1 MKPKLEKRIA
11 ALESKRIS
19 QSFIVF
25 IVPAGATDDCT
36 VAYEYD
42 GCTIHREVGEPL
54 DALKARITE
63 AFEGYKNYLVSK
75 KILSQ
80 REAQNLK
87 FEKVNNE
94 QKTWTNVVKVSLNG
108 KQYPSENK
116 LYRCPAYK
124 KNGKGY
130 FLKGFSI

>member
-1 MKPKLEKRIA
+1 MTKLTKAEKRLLA
-11 ALESKRIS
+11 KLLAKSKDETKTEIP
-19 QSFIVF
+19 F
-25 IVPAGATDDCT
+25 
-36 VAYEYD
+36 
-42 GCTIHREVGEPL
+42 
-54 DALKARITE
+54 KARITE

>member
-63 AFEGYKNYLVSK
+63 VIGSVPIAIVRTIVS
-75 KILSQ
+75 IPVIG
-80 REAQNLK
+80 A
-87 FEKVNNE
+87 
-94 QKTWTNVVKVSLNG
+94 
-108 KQYPSENK
+108 
-116 LYRCPAYK
+116 
-124 KNGKGY
+124 
-130 FLKGFSI
+130 I